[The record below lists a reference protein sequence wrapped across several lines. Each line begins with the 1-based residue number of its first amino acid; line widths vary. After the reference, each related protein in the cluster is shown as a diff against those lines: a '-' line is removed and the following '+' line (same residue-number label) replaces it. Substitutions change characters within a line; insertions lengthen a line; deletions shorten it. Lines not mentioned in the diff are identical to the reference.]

1 MRIDAHQHFWNYS
14 DSMTWITPAMSAIA
28 KDFLPGNLQSLLTEN
43 SIGGCVAVQAEQTT
57 GETDFLLELAR
68 NNSFIKGVVGWT
80 DLRAPNITE
89 RLAAYAKNKT
99 LKGFRHVLQVEAP
112 EYMLHPDFLRGIG
125 ALASFGFTYD
135 ILVFPW
141 QLQAVLE
148 LVKKFPGQAF
158 VLDHMAKPN
167 IQEAE
172 IDEWKKNIRSI
183 AQCENVYCKISGMVT
198 EADWQQWKQENFIPY
213 MDCITE
219 SFGTDRIIYGSD
231 WPVCLVAASYN
242 EVIGIVEKYFSTF
255 SENEQRAVFG
265 ENAKKF
271 YHLL

>member
-14 DSMTWITPAMSAIA
+14 DSMTWITPAMSVIA
-28 KDFLPGNLQSLLTEN
+28 KDFLPRYLQSLLAVN
-43 SIGGCVAVQAEQTT
+43 SIDGCVAVQAEQTT

-80 DLRAPNITE
+80 DLRAPNIIE
-89 RLAAYAKNKT
+89 RLAAYTQNKK

-112 EYMLHPDFLRGIG
+112 EYMLHPDFMRGIG
-125 ALASFGFTYD
+125 ALETFGFTYD
-135 ILVFPW
+135 ILVFPGH
-141 QLQAVLE
+141 LEAVLE
-148 LVKKFPGQAF
+148 LVKKFPGQPF

-167 IQEAE
+167 IREAE
-172 IDEWKKNIRSI
+172 IDEWKKNIMSI

-198 EADWQQWKQENFIPY
+198 EADWQKWKPEDFIPY
-213 MDCITE
+213 MDCIIE
-219 SFGTDRIIYGSD
+219 SFGTDRIMYGSD

-242 EVIGIVEKYFSTF
+242 EVIGIVEQYFSSF
-255 SENEQRAVFG
+255 SENEQKAVFG